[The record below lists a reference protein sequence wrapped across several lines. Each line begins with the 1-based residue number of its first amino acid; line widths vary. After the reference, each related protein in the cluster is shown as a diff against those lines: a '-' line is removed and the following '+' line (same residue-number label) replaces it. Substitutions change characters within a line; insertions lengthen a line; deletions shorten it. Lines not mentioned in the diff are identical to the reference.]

1 MFGVYF
7 GKYLED
13 VGVLTHE
20 QYMEIVEASRTAR
33 VKMGLLAVSEGLMT
47 KEQAD

>member
-33 VKMGLLAVSEGLMT
+33 VKMDCLQSAKDL
-47 KEQAD
+47 